1 MRSVNPARGI
11 ASARRNRGSQEVL
24 LARGIAAPRKGSMRL
39 PVVTRTRDLITRS
52 PRSIR
57 LARMGQDRIRG
68 KWLTLCAIFL
78 SSALIY
84 GAVIG
89 GQTARAYDALTG
101 GLNRLAVAAGFGVN
115 RITVNGR
122 LHATDAAIT
131 AALGAGPDT
140 MMLGFDTDA
149 AKERLEAVPWIRHA
163 QVMRLLPSTLQ
174 VVVEERTPYA
184 VWQSQGQ
191 TYVVD
196 AEGAVLA
203 PALREAYVNLP
214 LVVGEGAAKH
224 AAQLFAQLEP
234 YVDLRRHLIAAIR
247 VGDRRWTLKL
257 LTGVEIMLPD
267 DSIDE
272 ALASLTKL
280 DSEQSVLKRD
290 IAAVD
295 LRLLDRITVRL
306 REPAAAG
313 QPGAPPHAEIPTAST
328 KTAKGKT

>member
-1 MRSVNPARGI
+1 MRSVNPGRGI
-11 ASARRNRGSQEVL
+11 ASARRSRGSPETL
-24 LARGIAAPRKGSMRL
+24 LARGIAAPRKSSRQL
-39 PVVTRTRDLITRS
+39 PVVSRARSLITRS
-52 PRSIR
+52 PRAIR
-57 LARMGQDRIRG
+57 LARLGQDRVRG
-68 KWLTLCAIFL
+68 KWLALCAIFL

-84 GAVIG
+84 GAVVG

-101 GLNRLAVAAGFGVN
+101 GLNRLAIAAGFGVK
-115 RITVNGR
+115 RVTVNGR

-131 AALGAGPDT
+131 AALGAGPET
-140 MMLGFDTDA
+140 MMLSFDTDA
-149 AKERLEAVPWIRHA
+149 AKARLEAVPWIRHA

-174 VVVEERTPYA
+174 VVIEERTPYA
-184 VWQSQGQ
+184 VWQTQGQ

-196 AEGAVLA
+196 AEGVVLA

-224 AAQLFAQLEP
+224 AAELFAQLEP
-234 YVDLRRHLIAAIR
+234 FTDFKRHLIAAIR

-257 LTGVEIMLPD
+257 LTGIEVMLPD
-267 DSIDE
+267 DSIGE
-272 ALASLTKL
+272 ALTSLTKL
-280 DSEQSVLKRD
+280 NSERSVLERD

-306 REPAAAG
+306 REPAAANP
-313 QPGAPPHAEIPTAST
+313 PGAPPQAEIPTAST

>member
-1 MRSVNPARGI
+1 MRSVNPGRGI
-11 ASARRNRGSQEVL
+11 ASAKKRSRGSQEAL

-39 PVVTRTRDLITRS
+39 PVITRTRNLIAA
-52 PRSIR
+52 PRVIR
-57 LARMGQDRIRG
+57 LARMDRVRG
-68 KWLTLCAIFL
+68 KWLALCAIFL
-78 SSALIY
+78 SSALVY

-89 GQTARAYDALTG
+89 GQTARAYDAFTD
-101 GLNRLAVAAGFGVN
+101 GLSRLAVAAGFGVN

-131 AALGAGPDT
+131 AALSAGPDT

-149 AKERLEAVPWIRHA
+149 AKARLEAVPWIRHA

-174 VVVEERTPYA
+174 VVIEERTPFA
-184 VWQSQGQ
+184 VWQSQGR

-196 AEGAVLA
+196 TEGVVLA
-203 PALREAYVNLP
+203 PALREAYVDLP

-224 AAQLFAQLEP
+224 AAQLFAQLEA
-234 YVDLRRHLIAAIR
+234 YADLKRHLIAAIR

-257 LTGVEIMLPD
+257 LTGAEIMLPD
-267 DSIDE
+267 DNIDE
-272 ALASLTKL
+272 ALDSLTKL
-280 DSEQSVLKRD
+280 DAERSVLKRD

-306 REPAAAG
+306 REPTSAG
-313 QPGAPPHAEIPTAST
+313 STGASPQAEIPTAST